1 MSDRISPQVTT
12 NTTLALQ
19 TVPVTNQDVLISGAS
34 ISTTCNRTI
43 STTKIT
49 SVNTFGTTVTNTSQQ
64 SNLSNSTQQDIL
76 FVESTNKNSRVV
88 LSPFDNSIN
97 ISKSDSDLRE
107 SLYESIGS
115 IDNLSFTQQNELID
129 YVDINKPAVM
139 NDNNVVMTY
148 YDIFGTEYY
157 DGERTLNIFS
167 GNNNTYFALTAYITK
182 YSETDNDIIF
192 DTNSATKAINQNFKV
207 FKLYQDL
214 QKTSYFVYAF
224 EDIPNDQIV
233 YNKYLGAVNWV
244 NGVPMGN
251 EVPKYENL
259 VKTTT
264 IDPDTLQLSSYLS
277 SAKIRFNNSNGTYN
291 YQKDNGKFIGNVI
304 LKEILI
310 PEMELTIQQKNEN
323 DKTIITT
330 YSSVDID
337 NDLFKTELQDNYEHK
352 IIFNG
357 NNSGDFISYLSEC
370 ISSYSLYSKINIIN
384 EYIDYDYS
392 NFTRKVINKAH
403 IKPITLYVP
412 TVIYTEVV
420 TNADDNNYYQY
431 VPYERI
437 DEESNITI
445 STKLEIDDVNNTAI
459 VSFDEFKFKWSNE
472 GIKCREEIRD
482 EDGNIERDKNGKIKF
497 SDDYNKN
504 IITQKIEDREYI
516 FINSFDDKYSVFFRV
531 NILAQDED
539 LNFVE
544 YDIDN
549 SLNIDEPENNIFH
562 ILVYTPGDIYVQKLT
577 LNDGEEKKIPL
588 FNRQTIKINPVN
600 EFQLFNMSYM
610 DYLNIMTTSYNIE
623 YVAGIDNN
631 YGWKYDPNVSSIRYV
646 TDVLF
651 ERESLNVTYSY
662 WSPKDNSYVPYTN
675 NVLEYDGNYYGSNIY
690 DSTYIQDFIN
700 NAYVISNYHY
710 IADVKLIQVY
720 KRTKLSGEASN
731 TPFDNGMTIDRSSF
745 KDSKGFIK
753 DNEELKYKTYSNI
766 PFELKNQ
773 SDLFFTGEYS
783 FIPPEMGYI
792 VNQEESNDIETAESV
807 TDAVYVVTNISY
819 IQSNSYSYY
828 CAAYYNLTIKSGN
841 YPNSTYLSNSYS
853 ILLSGITLEELSKQ
867 INSNPKTSSFQD
879 NETIT
884 SASTLYATYQPD
896 KFASNS
902 FYTNERLLTIK
913 INEGE
918 PSISYSSIFDIIK
931 NENCYFDNLSR
942 KFYFSFNDNNRK
954 YQISIS
960 PQITYNSYFTNNINQ
975 SEKVKNIIKQYV
987 GVGQNFGTNNTYAY
1001 EKTKSELNK
1010 DGNCSLTV
1018 YYDAKDIK
1026 FFDIG
1031 TSYTISQ
1038 VITTDGYWKPNYTEV
1053 IKPFTTVSYSFASN
1067 SIDISNAYIVPTT
1080 KNEPLGF
1087 IHNPRITYNSFITS
1101 YVSEY
1106 KYTYVNEFNIQC
1118 NYAEDADHKIFTVGD
1133 KYYGLSTKYGS
1144 KSKAFGINNE
1154 KQLCY
1159 YDYSDIGNG
1168 TLNTL
1173 SCYGLKSNNVDKLET
1188 TITNPY
1194 NNETTITYNIINCE
1208 YNESISTI
1216 TIEGKQLYSFPPYGI
1231 NSDELKSD
1239 IYNYFVLEKISE
1251 IDTTKKPWFSKIGN
1265 PKLLFKKVNNT
1276 YSAYFLTDAWIFSMP
1291 NRTMA
1296 ISVGTIDSFTT
1307 PRKVGDLIEL
1317 HRRLCV
1323 SKSKSLQEV
1332 VYQEEEWIPQNAQ
1345 IDTPFGVV
1353 NGKKVVVTD
1362 EVLVPATYTEVIS
1375 IDPNTYEY
1383 FSKRV
1388 VLTEEHYAY
1397 TYEIEDIPLIT
1408 AAYIYNNE
1416 DGIKIQGMDTLVEVL
1431 SGMRTGI
1438 DNEGNSYIIP
1448 STLPSSSLTNLS
1460 FDKMTKSFNSYMSRL
1475 SYSLIYINSAID
1487 RTSNNIGYVA
1497 YVINGKNNDNIGKVI
1512 SDAIYKDSQDTI
1524 NANKTNVSNSINSQ
1538 KSMFN
1543 RLTQSIDNQTSTL
1556 SKMMMISLIG
1566 NSSSY
1571 TTEGASLISNMLN
1584 SISGTVPQ
1592 NWQSVEETGYQYTY
1606 QTLVNA
1612 YKATSYK
1619 HTKVIGRDLRSSSY
1633 ATRTGTYLYENP
1645 AYVTLTYSIY
1655 GDKYL
1660 NSSERIGL
1668 HLKKETRN
1676 FTYNGY
1682 VYKEDY
1688 YSYQNIAD
1696 ILADLHISNRLP
1708 NRKEFIVDVSK
1719 RLYINSDFIF
1729 SYTSP
1734 NEYAIRAIRRAD
1746 ILWNELVK
1754 ANVVEDSKSN
1764 QRPLPEIPK
1773 NRIYWWKNRLFL
1785 RQFASIFDLNYRKL
1799 LTLRESEFVKIDS
1812 IIRSKIGIQLVPI
1825 ELSNTVSDFV
1835 ITDSSKRPNISG
1847 TVVNA
1852 MSAKVTTTN
1861 RTRILANMFG
1871 VTYESMKEN
1880 PEVISEIRTL
1890 TSPYKNVLSLGE
1902 LEKFEQ
1908 LKIKV

>member
-1 MSDRISPQVTT
+1 MAVSSQVTK
-12 NTTLALQ
+12 NEVLALQ
-19 TVPVTNQDVLISGAS
+19 TVPVNNQDVFTTGAS

-43 STTKIT
+43 STTSTTKIT
-49 SVNTFGTTVTNTSQQ
+49 TVNTFGTSVTNASQQ
-64 SNLSNSTQQDIL
+64 SNLSDSTQQDIL
-76 FVESTNKNSRVV
+76 FVDSTNKNRRVV

-107 SLYESIGS
+107 SLYESIGN

-167 GNNNTYFALTAYITK
+167 GNNNTYFALTAYTTK
-182 YSETDNDIIF
+182 YSEIDNEIFF
-192 DTNSATKAINQNFKV
+192 DTNSTTNAINQNFKV

-277 SAKIRFNNSNGTYN
+277 SAKIRFCEEDNIYHYAEKYKPSEDVNYN
-291 YQKDNGKFIGNVI
+291 YGNVV
-304 LKEILI
+304 LKEIMI
-310 PEMELTIQQKNEN
+310 PEMELTIHD
-323 DKTIITT
+323 DKTT
-330 YSSVDID
+330 YVSIDID
-337 NDLFKTELQDNYEHK
+337 NDLFKTELQDNNEHK
-352 IIFNG
+352 IVFNDNG
-357 NNSGDFISYLSEC
+357 SDDFISYLSKC

-384 EYIDYDYS
+384 EYNEYDYS
-392 NFTRKVINKAH
+392 NFTRNIINKAH
-403 IKPITLYVP
+403 VKPITLYVP
-412 TVIYTEVV
+412 TVIYTEKSN
-420 TNADDNNYYQY
+420 TSDGYYQY

-445 STKLEIDDVNNTAI
+445 STKLEINDIDNTAI
-459 VSFDEFKFKWSNE
+459 VTIDGVEFQWSNN
-472 GIKCREEIRD
+472 GIKTGKTEKKD
-482 EDGNIERDKNGKIKF
+482 NNGNTIFENGVAVYI
-497 SDDYNKN
+497 YPET
-504 IITQKIEDREYI
+504 ILTQKIEDREYI
-516 FINSFDDKYSVFFRV
+516 FVKSVKDEITNEEKYSLYFRV

-539 LNFVE
+539 LNFIE

-562 ILVYTPGDIYVQKLT
+562 ILVYTPGDIYVQKLV
-577 LNDGEEKKIPL
+577 LDNDDKEKTIPL
-588 FNRQTIKINPVN
+588 FNRQTVKINPVN
-600 EFQLFNMSYM
+600 EFQLFDMSYM

-623 YVAGIDNN
+623 YVTGIDNN
-631 YGWKYDPNVSSIRYV
+631 YGWKYDPDVSSIRYV

-662 WSPKDNSYVPYTN
+662 WSPKDNSYIPYTN
-675 NVLEYDGNYYGSNIY
+675 NILEYDGNYYGSNIY
-690 DSTYIQDFIN
+690 DSTYIEDFIT
-700 NAYVISNYHY
+700 YSYTSSKIHY
-710 IADVKLIQVY
+710 ICDVRLIQVY
-720 KRTKLSGEASN
+720 KRTKLSGEN
-731 TPFDNGMTIDRSSF
+731 TNTKEDNVNEINRLTF
-745 KDSKGFIK
+745 KNSKAFIK

-773 SDLFFTGEYS
+773 SDLSFTGEYT
-783 FIPPEMGYI
+783 FVPPEIGYI
-792 VNQEESNDIETAESV
+792 INQEESTDVETIANV
-807 TDAVYVVTNISY
+807 PDGVYVKSTIPY
-819 IQSNSYSYY
+819 YSY
-828 CAAYYNLTIKSGN
+828 AGYYYAEKYNVQIWSSLLKYNSSYLTNDYSVVLTDI
-841 YPNSTYLSNSYS
+841 YLD
-853 ILLSGITLEELSKQ
+853 ELTNQ
-867 INSNPKTSSFQD
+867 INSNSKTSTFKTADTANIFRRYTYSNEKLTSDSFFTTTRIMLYKDEQYQKD
-879 NETIT
+879 YKHEKT
-884 SASTLYATYQPD
+884 SIYEKLKCCSPLNF
-896 KFASNS
+896 K
-902 FYTNERLLTIK
+902 
-913 INEGE
+913 
-918 PSISYSSIFDIIK
+918 
-931 NENCYFDNLSR
+931 NLSNE
-942 KFYFSFNDNNRK
+942 FYFSFNDSN
-954 YQISIS
+954 
-960 PQITYNSYFTNNINQ
+960 
-975 SEKVKNIIKQYV
+975 KNYIIKISAYV
-987 GVGQNFGTNNTYAY
+987 NYSSSFAENVENKIRKQLNKIVTNTTNFGTSLYAAGNEESIETNTENGIAS
-1001 EKTKSELNK
+1001 ETKSYNIVNL
-1010 DGNCSLTV
+1010 
-1018 YYDAKDIK
+1018 K
-1026 FFDIG
+1026 FFDVGI
-1031 TSYTISQ
+1031 SYAISETIM
-1038 VITTDGYWKPNYTEV
+1038 TDGYWKPNYEEKIT
-1053 IKPFTTVSYSFASN
+1053 PFTTVSYSFASN

-1080 KNEPLGF
+1080 KNEALGF

-1106 KYTYVNEFNIQC
+1106 KYTYVNDLNIQC
-1118 NYAEDADHKIFTVGD
+1118 NYAEDDEHKIFTIGD
-1133 KYYGLSTKYGS
+1133 KYFGLTTKYGNN
-1144 KSKAFGINNE
+1144 KSLFTYKSDKLYIVKNT
-1154 KQLCY
+1154 
-1159 YDYSDIGNG
+1159 DIGNEEDKPI
-1168 TLNTL
+1168 TFDKEIISSDTNISL
-1173 SCYGLKSNNVDKLET
+1173 SKDKNFISCQIGVNFSALK
-1188 TITNPY
+1188 
-1194 NNETTITYNIINCE
+1194 IND
-1208 YNESISTI
+1208 
-1216 TIEGKQLYSFPPYGI
+1216 KQLYFQSPYYYNI
-1231 NSDELKSD
+1231 NELKND
-1239 IYNYFVLEKISE
+1239 ICNYFITDEKIDISE
-1251 IDTTKKPWFSKIGN
+1251 KPWFDKESK
-1265 PKLLFKKVNNT
+1265 PTLLFYIYNSDISGIYV
-1276 YSAYFLTDAWIFSMP
+1276 YFLTETWINGQKIP
-1291 NRTMA
+1291 NKIYCVPIGYAST
-1296 ISVGTIDSFTT
+1296 FTY

-1375 IDPNTYEY
+1375 IDPDTYEY

-1448 STLPSSSLTNLS
+1448 PTRINSSLTNLS
-1460 FDKMTKSFNSYMSRL
+1460 FDKMTKSFNSYMSQL
-1475 SYSLIYINSAID
+1475 SYSLVYINSAID

-1645 AYVTLTYSIY
+1645 AHVTLTYSIY

-1847 TVVNA
+1847 TDVNA

>member
-1 MSDRISPQVTT
+1 MAGLSPQATKTEV
-12 NTTLALQ
+12 LALQ
-19 TVPVTNQDVLISGAS
+19 TVTVTDQDMLITGATINTVS
-34 ISTTCNRTI
+34 NRTI
-43 STTKIT
+43 LSTNTKIT
-49 SVNTFGTTVTNTSQQ
+49 TTNTFGTTVTNASQQ
-64 SNLSNSTQQDIL
+64 SNLSNSNQQDIL
-76 FVESTNKNSRVV
+76 FVESTNKNKRVV
-88 LSPFDNSIN
+88 LQPFDNSII

-107 SLYESIGS
+107 SLYESVGS

-139 NDNNVVMTY
+139 NDNNIVMTY

-157 DGERTLNIFS
+157 DGERTLNVFS
-167 GNNNTYFALTAYITK
+167 GNNNTYFALTAYKTK
-182 YSETDNDIIF
+182 YTETVDDIIF
-192 DTNSATKAINQNFKV
+192 DNNSTTSAINQNFKV

-214 QKTSYFVYAF
+214 QKSSYFVYAF

-251 EVPKYENL
+251 EIPKYENL

-277 SAKIRFNNSNGTYN
+277 SAKIRFDVSNKTYN
-291 YQKDNGKFIGNVI
+291 YQENGKFIGNVI

-310 PEMELTIQQKNEN
+310 PEMELTIHDNE
-323 DKTIITT
+323 TI
-330 YSSVDID
+330 SSIDID
-337 NDLFKTELQDNYEHK
+337 NDLFKTVLQDNNEHK
-352 IIFNG
+352 IKFNG
-357 NNSGDFISYLSEC
+357 EKSVNFISYLSYC

-384 EYIDYDYS
+384 EYVDYDYS
-392 NFTRKVINKAH
+392 NFKREPINKAH

-412 TVIYTEVV
+412 TVIYTEAP
-420 TNADDNNYYQY
+420 TEDNNYYYQY
-431 VPYERI
+431 IPYERI
-437 DEESNITI
+437 DEESNIII
-445 STKLEIDDVNNTAI
+445 STKLEIGDDNTAI
-459 VSFDEFKFKWSNE
+459 VSIDEFKFKWSNE
-472 GIKCREEIRD
+472 GIKCQYEKRD
-482 EDGNIERDKNGKIKF
+482 DAGNIQKDKNGKIIF
-497 SDDYNKN
+497 SEDFNKS

-516 FINSFDDKYSVFFRV
+516 FVNLFDDKYSVFFRV
-531 NILAQDED
+531 NILAQDEK
-539 LNFVE
+539 LNFIE

-549 SLNIDEPENNIFH
+549 SLNVDEPENNIFH

-577 LNDGEEKKIPL
+577 LNNGEEKKIPL

-623 YVAGIDNN
+623 YVTGIDNN
-631 YGWKYDPNVSSIRYV
+631 YGWKYDPDISSIRYV

-690 DSTYIQDFIN
+690 DSTYIEDFIN
-700 NAYVISNYHY
+700 YAYKTSNSHY
-710 IADVKLIQVY
+710 VADVKLIQVY

-731 TPFDNGMTIDRSSF
+731 TVLDNKMIIDRTSF

-753 DNEELKYKTYSNI
+753 DNDELKYKTYSNI

-773 SDLFFTGEYS
+773 SDLSFTGEYS
-783 FIPPEMGYI
+783 FVPPEIGYI
-792 VNQEESNDIETAESV
+792 INQEESNDIETVESV
-807 TDAVYVVTNISY
+807 KDAAYVITNIPYVNEYKSY
-819 IQSNSYSYY
+819 FSANYD
-828 CAAYYNLTIKSGN
+828 LTIKSGN
-841 YPNSTYLSNSYS
+841 YPNSTYLTDTYS
-853 ILLSGITLEELSKQ
+853 VVLSGITLEELNKQ
-867 INSNPKTSSFQD
+867 INSNSKTSSFKD

-884 SASTLYATYQPD
+884 SASTHYATYQPD

-902 FYTNERLLTIK
+902 LYTTERFLTVK
-913 INEGE
+913 IDDGE
-918 PSISYSSIFDIIK
+918 EDIVYSSIFDVIK
-931 NENCYFDNLSR
+931 NKKCDFNSLSR
-942 KFYFSFNDNNRK
+942 TFYFSFNDNNKK
-954 YQISIS
+954 YQIKIS
-960 PQITYNSYFTNNINQ
+960 PQITYNSYFTSNIDQNNN
-975 SEKVKNIIKQYV
+975 VKNIIKQYV
-987 GVGQNFGTNNTYAY
+987 GVGQNFGTNNSYAEINSNIDVEYLNTY
-1001 EKTKSELNK
+1001 N
-1010 DGNCSLTV
+1010 V
-1018 YYDAKDIK
+1018 YSQTIHYNANNIK

-1106 KYTYVNEFNIQC
+1106 RYTYVNEFNIQC
-1118 NYAEDADHKIFTVGD
+1118 NYAEDEDHQIFTVGD

-1144 KSKAFGINNE
+1144 NSRAFEIIKGELNYVIYKDNSQPYKHELSKKWYELEN
-1154 KQLCY
+1154 
-1159 YDYSDIGNG
+1159 
-1168 TLNTL
+1168 
-1173 SCYGLKSNNVDKLET
+1173 NNVDKLEITNEDNKT
-1188 TITNPY
+1188 TI
-1194 NNETTITYNIINCE
+1194 YNIINCK
-1208 YNESISTI
+1208 YDGSISAI
-1216 TIEGKQLYSFPPYGI
+1216 TIEGKQLHSFPPYGI
-1231 NSDELKSD
+1231 NLNELKSD
-1239 IYNYFVLEKISE
+1239 IYNYFILEKTSE
-1251 IDTTKKPWFSKIGN
+1251 IDTTKKPWFSEIGK
-1265 PKLLFKKVNNT
+1265 PKLLFKKINDT
-1276 YSAYFLTDAWIFSMP
+1276 YNVYFLTNIWIFSEP
-1291 NRTMA
+1291 NKTMA
-1296 ISVGTIDSFTT
+1296 INVGYIDSFTT

-1353 NGKKVVVTD
+1353 NGKKVIVTD

-1375 IDPNTYEY
+1375 IDPDTYEY

-1460 FDKMTKSFNSYMSRL
+1460 FDKMTKSFNSYMSQL
-1475 SYSLIYINSAID
+1475 SYSLVYINSAID

-1497 YVINGKNNDNIGKVI
+1497 YVIDSKNNDNIGKVI

-1543 RLTQSIDNQTSTL
+1543 RLTQSIDNQTTTL

-1734 NEYAIRAIRRAD
+1734 NEYAIRAIRRAN

-1773 NRIYWWKNRLFL
+1773 NRIYWWKNKLFL

-1799 LTLRESEFVKIDS
+1799 LTLQESEFVKIDS

-1825 ELSNTVSDFV
+1825 ELSNTVNDFV

-1847 TVVNA
+1847 TIVNS

-1861 RTRILANMFG
+1861 RTKVLANMFG

-1890 TSPYKNVLSLGE
+1890 TAPYKNVLSLGE

>member
-1 MSDRISPQVTT
+1 MAVSPQLSK
-12 NTTLALQ
+12 NETLMLQ
-19 TVPVTNQDVLISGAS
+19 TVPVDNQDVFVSGAS
-34 ISTTCNRTI
+34 ISATCNKTI

-49 SVNTFGTTVTNTSQQ
+49 TVNTFGTSVTNASQQ
-64 SNLSNSTQQDIL
+64 SNLSDSTQQDIL
-76 FVESTNKNSRVV
+76 FVDSTNKNRRVV
-88 LSPFDNSIN
+88 LQPFNNSII

-107 SLYESIGS
+107 SLYESVGS

-129 YVDINKPAVM
+129 YVDINKPTVM

-167 GNNNTYFALTAYITK
+167 GNNNTYFALTAYVTK
-182 YSETDNDIIF
+182 YSEIDNEIFF
-192 DTNSATKAINQNFKV
+192 DTNSTTNAINQNFKV

-277 SAKIRFNNSNGTYN
+277 SAKIRFDSSNGTYN
-291 YQKDNGKFIGNVI
+291 YQQNNGKFTGNVI

-310 PEMELTIQQKNEN
+310 PEMELTIRDNE
-323 DKTIITT
+323 TI
-330 YSSVDID
+330 SSIDID
-337 NDLFKTELQDNYEHK
+337 NDLFKTVLQDNNEHK
-352 IIFNG
+352 IIFNVKE
-357 NNSGDFISYLSEC
+357 SGDFISYLSGC

-392 NFTRKVINKAH
+392 NFARKTINKAH
-403 IKPITLYVP
+403 VKPITLYVP
-412 TVIYTEVV
+412 TVIYTEEA
-420 TNADDNNYYQY
+420 TNDNNNYYQY

-437 DEESNITI
+437 DEESNIII
-445 STKLEIDDVNNTAI
+445 STKLEISDNNTAI
-459 VSFDEFKFKWSNE
+459 VNIGGVEFKWNNN
-472 GIKCREEIRD
+472 GIKTGKTPKLD
-482 EDGNIERDKNGKIKF
+482 DNGNVIPNEY
-497 SDDYNKN
+497 DYPES

-516 FINSFDDKYSVFFRV
+516 FVNSFDDKYSVFFRV
-531 NILAQDED
+531 NVLAQDED
-539 LNFVE
+539 LNFIE

-577 LNDGEEKKIPL
+577 LNNGEEKKIPL

-600 EFQLFNMSYM
+600 EFQLFDMSYM
-610 DYLNIMTTSYNIE
+610 DFLNVMTTSYNIE
-623 YVAGIDNN
+623 YVTGIDNN
-631 YGWKYDPNVSSIRYV
+631 YGWKYDPDVSSIRYV

-690 DSTYIQDFIN
+690 DSTYIEDFILN
-700 NAYVISNYHY
+700 SYVTTNTHY
-710 IADVKLIQVY
+710 VADVRLIQVY
-720 KRTKLSGEASN
+720 KRTKLSGNE
-731 TPFDNGMTIDRSSF
+731 
-745 KDSKGFIK
+745 SKTTDEGDLIINRTTFRNSKSFIK
-753 DNEELKYKTYSNI
+753 DNEELKYKTYSNV

-773 SDLFFTGEYS
+773 SDLYFTGEYS
-783 FIPPEMGYI
+783 FVPPEIGYI
-792 VNQEESNDIETAESV
+792 INQEESNDIV
-807 TDAVYVVTNISY
+807 TVNNYDNALLIEKTIPSEKIDNTTYYYAKEYEVIAYKGNIQQDQPYLTND
-819 IQSNSYSYY
+819 
-828 CAAYYNLTIKSGN
+828 
-841 YPNSTYLSNSYS
+841 YS
-853 ILLSGITLEELSKQ
+853 ISVYNIKLDELKSLV
-867 INSNPKTSSFQD
+867 NN
-879 NETIT
+879 
-884 SASTLYATYQPD
+884 
-896 KFASNS
+896 
-902 FYTNERLLTIK
+902 
-913 INEGE
+913 
-918 PSISYSSIFDIIK
+918 YSSNTIFNK
-931 NENCYFDNLSR
+931 ENTQTY
-942 KFYFSFNDNNRK
+942 
-954 YQISIS
+954 
-960 PQITYNSYFTNNINQ
+960 ITNKTI
-975 SEKVKNIIKQYV
+975 
-987 GVGQNFGTNNTYAY
+987 AY
-1001 EKTKSELNK
+1001 SELNNDLIYKTEYIIDGYKSGEHFTTKQKTSIANLLKANSPKFK
-1010 DGNCSLTV
+1010 DLNYIYEFYFNSDNEKYYFKFSPVCISYNKLNDKSGADDEVWNKFESYLGFKTIPASYYQDYLSSNGTV
-1018 YYDAKDIK
+1018 YKTVTNEADEKINDETTLVYQYNIK
-1026 FFDIG
+1026 GIESTNVG
-1031 TSYTISQ
+1031 NSYTISQ
-1038 VITTDGYWKPNYTEV
+1038 IITTDGYWKPNYTEV
-1053 IKPFTTVSYSFASN
+1053 IKPFSTISYSFASN

-1106 KYTYVNEFNIQC
+1106 KYTYVNNYNVQC
-1118 NYAEDADHKIFTVGD
+1118 NYNEDETHKIFTVGD
-1133 KYYGLSTKYGS
+1133 KYFGLTTQYGS
-1144 KSKAFGINNE
+1144 SKQAFRKTKNDKNELEYVYYDSSDINNIHYVKLDTSKFITLIDE
-1154 KQLCY
+1154 HSNVFFYPKYIFSSNLQIGVNVFNYIVKEDKTVDLNSNPWLK
-1159 YDYSDIGNG
+1159 DENNPQIFFNENNNDDDIWLISDIGLLHPTKTENHRYAIYLG
-1168 TLNTL
+1168 
-1173 SCYGLKSNNVDKLET
+1173 
-1188 TITNPY
+1188 
-1194 NNETTITYNIINCE
+1194 
-1208 YNESISTI
+1208 
-1216 TIEGKQLYSFPPYGI
+1216 TIESFKVPRAVG
-1231 NSDELKSD
+1231 
-1239 IYNYFVLEKISE
+1239 VL
-1251 IDTTKKPWFSKIGN
+1251 
-1265 PKLLFKKVNNT
+1265 V
-1276 YSAYFLTDAWIFSMP
+1276 
-1291 NRTMA
+1291 
-1296 ISVGTIDSFTT
+1296 
-1307 PRKVGDLIEL
+1307 EL

-1353 NGKKVVVTD
+1353 NGKKVIVTD

-1460 FDKMTKSFNSYMSRL
+1460 FDKMTKSFNSYMSQL
-1475 SYSLIYINSAID
+1475 SYSLVYINSAID

-1497 YVINGKNNDNIGKVI
+1497 YVIDNKNNDNIAKVI

-1524 NANKTNVSNSINSQ
+1524 KANKTNVSNSINSQ

-1633 ATRTGTYLYENP
+1633 ATRTGTYLYDNP

-1754 ANVVEDSKSN
+1754 ANVVEDSKTN

-1773 NRIYWWKNRLFL
+1773 NRIYWWKNRVFL

-1799 LTLRESEFVKIDS
+1799 LTLQESEFVKIDS

-1825 ELSNTVSDFV
+1825 ELSNTVSDFI

-1847 TVVNA
+1847 TIVNA

-1861 RTRILANMFG
+1861 RTKILANMFG

-1890 TSPYKNVLSLGE
+1890 TTPYKNVLSLGE